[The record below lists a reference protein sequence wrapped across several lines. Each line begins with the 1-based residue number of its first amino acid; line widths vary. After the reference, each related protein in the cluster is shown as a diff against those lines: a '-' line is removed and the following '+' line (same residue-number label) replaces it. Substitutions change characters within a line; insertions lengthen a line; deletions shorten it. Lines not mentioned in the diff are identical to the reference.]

1 MEHFTNNAQ
10 NNTPKDT
17 SIDPTRSYETGVW
30 NNLKIIFQ
38 QQIPQY
44 MTSVEQNGGSR
55 TINDLNGFLQ
65 FLENTINNSLSAFI
79 KQRISISKLKQI
91 SQPRIR
97 GQRNISPTNQNEVP
111 FTVTNNVQGESKSY
125 KSKIRL
131 TESQLHRLI
140 KESVKRVLNEGG
152 YYKPWWDSKY
162 QYWHTKEDG
171 DCDYVDFDY
180 MSDEEIKKEY
190 DDVLEWFRHVPC
202 NKMACHSPD
211 IYAKLKALEAEM
223 EERGLS

>member
-1 MEHFTNNAQ
+1 MEQ
-10 NNTPKDT
+10 NNINMMVNGANADT
-17 SIDPTRSYETGVW
+17 IYANIADYLSTLSKSMFKKHNKAQRSGRQISWSELDAINKEIHHQLDIIVTGDMNVSD
-30 NNLKIIFQ
+30 NTA
-38 QQIPQY
+38 PQY
-44 MTSVEQNGGSR
+44 ES
-55 TINDLNGFLQ
+55 IN
-65 FLENTINNSLSAFI
+65 
-79 KQRISISKLKQI
+79 KKK
-91 SQPRIR
+91 
-97 GQRNISPTNQNEVP
+97 V
-111 FTVTNNVQGESKSY
+111 
-125 KSKIRL
+125 RL